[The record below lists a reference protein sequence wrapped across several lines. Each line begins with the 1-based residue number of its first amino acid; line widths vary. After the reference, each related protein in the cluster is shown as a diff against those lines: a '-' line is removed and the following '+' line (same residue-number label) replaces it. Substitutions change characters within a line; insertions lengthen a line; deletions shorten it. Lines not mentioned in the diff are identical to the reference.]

1 MPSDPTPLP
10 TVTPSTDGATPDAVE
25 TAETRPNPM
34 TGSDSAA
41 WAREL
46 LDRQA
51 EAHRSALTE
60 ALEEA
65 RGALRSL
72 RSSGNGRAGRIA
84 QELGALAG
92 GPMDAERFAV
102 LLEREPGMDPKHLET
117 FEKAVSILEW
127 ATDESARVA
136 EVSVGDAETLAQA
149 VERALR
155 HRGQAFG
162 AVRVLALL
170 RSGEFR
176 AGEHASLLE
185 GIPFRDWRTVER
197 QVAPPLIVTTPG
209 NRLDT
214 LPALAP
220 VMDGGMKILLLTE
233 GPTPP
238 APLARLISPGI
249 LVAQAHDPEVLER
262 VAAFPGP
269 AVAALVPG
277 SCAAFIHDPGTG
289 ATDGDAAPAF
299 RILSLPDSTPRSWV
313 GGMSPAQQ
321 TRDLELLRVWS
332 RTPNGP
338 PGSDVAAPEGASKK
352 EGVKEPDPTI
362 EPAERLAAWL
372 MSQAELDDS
381 SET

>member
-1 MPSDPTPLP
+1 MPSEPTPLP
-10 TVTPSTDGATPDAVE
+10 TVMPSADGASLDVADAVE
-25 TAETRPNPM
+25 NP
-34 TGSDSAA
+34 GSPVSADHPSA
-41 WAREL
+41 SARKL

-72 RSSGNGRAGRIA
+72 RSRGNGQAGRVA
-84 QELGALAG
+84 RELGALAS
-92 GPMDAERFAV
+92 GPLDPERFAA
-102 LLEREPGMDPKHLET
+102 LLERDPGMDPEHLEI

-136 EVSVGDAETLAQA
+136 EVSVEDAETLAQA
-149 VERALR
+149 VERVLR
-155 HRGQAFG
+155 HRGRAFG

-170 RSGEFR
+170 RSGEFQ

-209 NRLDT
+209 HRLDT
-214 LPALAP
+214 LAALAP
-220 VMDGGMKILLLTE
+220 LMDGGMKILLLAE

-238 APLARLISPGI
+238 APLARLIAPGI
-249 LVAQAHDPEVLER
+249 LVAQAHDPGVLGR
-262 VAAFPGP
+262 IGAFPGP
-269 AVAALVPG
+269 AVAALVPE
-277 SCAAFIHDPGTG
+277 SCAAFIHDPGTEV
-289 ATDGDAAPAF
+289 ADGDAAPVL

-313 GGMSPAQQ
+313 GGMSPGQQ
-321 TRDLELLRVWS
+321 ARDLELLRAWS
-332 RTPNGP
+332 RAPDGP
-338 PGSDVAAPEGASKK
+338 PGSSVAAPEGGSKDDEAK
-352 EGVKEPDPTI
+352 ERDPTI

-372 MSQAELDDS
+372 LSQAELDDS
-381 SET
+381 SRA